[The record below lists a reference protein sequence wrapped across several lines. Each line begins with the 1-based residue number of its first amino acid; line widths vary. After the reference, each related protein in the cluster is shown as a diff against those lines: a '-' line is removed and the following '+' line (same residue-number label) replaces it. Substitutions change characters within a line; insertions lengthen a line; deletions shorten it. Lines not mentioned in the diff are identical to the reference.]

1 MGPLTPVA
9 ANIASLYTPREKKA
23 LILIA
28 ASSITAIIGAAIGYS
43 QQSLR
48 LRVLTHDL
56 RVSKPKAQ
64 TVRNHNFDND
74 FARYDFARY
83 DRPSVLYGALVGA
96 VLPAIVLGG
105 QATGMAGYEVGKL
118 GVSKSGKLL
127 AAIWQFSLQQFRTHK
142 GRTIG
147 IAVALVALA
156 YWLKPK
162 SRDRSS
168 RYLY

>member
-1 MGPLTPVA
+1 MGPVTPVA

-28 ASSITAIIGAAIGYS
+28 ASSITAIIGAAVGYS
-43 QQSLR
+43 QQSLH
-48 LRVLTHDL
+48 LRVLTHDIRVL
-56 RVSKPKAQ
+56 RHTAETLAKAARA
-64 TVRNHNFDND
+64 TVDFDNA
-74 FARYDFARY
+74 FARYEI
-83 DRPSVLYGALVGA
+83 PSVLYGALIGA

-105 QATGMAGYEVGKL
+105 QATGMAGYQVGKL

-127 AAIWQFSLQQFRTHK
+127 AGILQSSLQQFRQHK

-162 SRDRSS
+162 SRDRS
-168 RYLY
+168 RY